1 MFFWFLI
8 RMELLSSVAG
18 EETKVVTNQR
28 LHLHHNTLLV
38 RLNHQC
44 LHLHHNTLLVNHSR
58 FPTVQAQEVFSSFP
72 TDHVQVRKIKCI
84 LKFVCGYYLHI
95 KEKPFLKKNHGMPS

>member
-18 EETKVVTNQR
+18 EETKVVTN
-28 LHLHHNTLLV
+28 
-38 RLNHQC
+38 QC